1 MEISSPSWLTTLEE
15 NEREHLIRG
24 RDDGMELP
32 STWRTEL
39 ADAKRMLDEKRTRE
53 LLDKQR
59 REEKRLEAQR
69 IEEALN
75 RDEQRRLEESLDCD
89 DDARRKGS
97 VVSDRTPELPE
108 ILDDRIMHTN
118 QPSCAMEDQST
129 SATRDAGDRLAPVK
143 TYLASV
149 AAPDAR
155 ILCDLDTGGF
165 TFVEH
170 KIEPQAMM
178 DLQTV
183 PTPEDSEEREALC
196 EGLVEDPE
204 GTSVCKG
211 PPEQSEG
218 AQAQKRERD
227 GGEGLDEKPGAQGGI
242 EGLQGGT
249 DPLPE
254 DSGVTEVQWQAA
266 PGSPL
271 DSPQKTKTMLLLSGA
286 VVTYRGPSSPRDP
299 KQTTREGADE
309 LRRTKR
315 DARAP
320 ACLDAPRGTPT
331 SPSGALEGAMC
342 ATRTATAIAPRQLF
356 GRGPPESA
364 ADARATVEAE
374 DAAETLPAADA
385 QVSASTAATAGAS
398 SEPRPMDPEYCTKAS
413 DRPTAQQLLYLRRI
427 SPEYV
432 EPIWEPKPFTLP
444 PSDPPAVPP
453 PQELELESDANRPL
467 RSAKYSISEAKEVL
481 RYKPGAGYIKVSYRH
496 ADSSSED
503 DGEDQPLVDE
513 RLRDRASKAF
523 AAPPTPPAATDAFTE
538 APGPNQTEDP
548 PPPFEYPNQTEDPPP
563 PFKYHGQLPD
573 IDFRRRESMLQHFRR
588 KLTTDWILMRW
599 PSLRTRTRA
608 LMREKPDFIALAIFG
623 LLGFLILITPI
634 GHRLVSCWR
643 CA

>member
-1 MEISSPSWLTTLEE
+1 
-15 NEREHLIRG
+15 
-24 RDDGMELP
+24 
-32 STWRTEL
+32 
-39 ADAKRMLDEKRTRE
+39 MLDEKRTRE

-183 PTPEDSEEREALC
+183 PTPVSGAAPYIEDSEEREALC

-227 GGEGLDEKPGAQGGI
+227 GGEGLDEKPGAQ
-242 EGLQGGT
+242 
-249 DPLPE
+249 
-254 DSGVTEVQWQAA
+254 
-266 PGSPL
+266 
-271 DSPQKTKTMLLLSGA
+271 
-286 VVTYRGPSSPRDP
+286 
-299 KQTTREGADE
+299 
-309 LRRTKR
+309 
-315 DARAP
+315 
-320 ACLDAPRGTPT
+320 
-331 SPSGALEGAMC
+331 
-342 ATRTATAIAPRQLF
+342 
-356 GRGPPESA
+356 GPPESA

-538 APGPNQTEDP
+538 APRPLLAAE
-548 PPPFEYPNQTEDPPP
+548 
-563 PFKYHGQLPD
+563 
-573 IDFRRRESMLQHFRR
+573 
-588 KLTTDWILMRW
+588 RW
-599 PSLRTRTRA
+599 ATVGISHSDC
-608 LMREKPDFIALAIFG
+608 EE
-623 LLGFLILITPI
+623 
-634 GHRLVSCWR
+634 C
-643 CA
+643 